1 MKLDR
6 ALYLQFILFII
17 VIFLANM
24 LLVSVFQLETK
35 FEKTTYSLS
44 KMLVFFTISSLVLLL
59 IHDFIRYKNKDS
71 LGYVFMVTL
80 TIKVIF
86 SYFFIAPVLNA
97 TVVNSFEKTYF
108 FCLFLIYLFIDVYF
122 TARLLNKKT

>member
-6 ALYLQFILFII
+6 ALYLQFILFVI

-35 FEKTTYSLS
+35 FEKTTHSLS
-44 KMLVFFTISSLVLLL
+44 KMLVFFTVSSLVLLL

-86 SYFFIAPVLNA
+86 SYIFIAPVLNA

>member
-6 ALYLQFILFII
+6 VLYLQFILFVI

-35 FEKTTYSLS
+35 FEKTTYTLGN
-44 KMLVFFTISSLVLLL
+44 MIAFFTVASFILLL
-59 IHDFIRYKNKDS
+59 IHDFIRHKNKDI
-71 LGYVFMVTL
+71 LGYIFMVTL
-80 TIKVIF
+80 TVKVII
-86 SYFFIAPVLNA
+86 SYIFIAPVLKT

>member
-6 ALYLQFILFII
+6 ALYLQFILFVI

>member
-6 ALYLQFILFII
+6 ALYLQFILFVI

-44 KMLVFFTISSLVLLL
+44 KMLVFFTVSSLVLLL

-122 TARLLNKKT
+122 TVRLLNKKT

>member
-6 ALYLQFILFII
+6 VLYLQFILFVI
-17 VIFLANM
+17 VIFLTNM
-24 LLVSVFQLETK
+24 LLVSIFQLETK
-35 FEKTTYSLS
+35 FEKTTYTLGN
-44 KMLVFFTISSLVLLL
+44 MIAFFTVASFILLL
-59 IHDFIRYKNKDS
+59 IHDFIRYKNKDI
-71 LGYVFMVTL
+71 LGYIFMVTL
-80 TIKVIF
+80 TVKVIL
-86 SYFFIAPVLNA
+86 SYIFIAPVLKA

>member
-6 ALYLQFILFII
+6 ALYLQFILFVI

-44 KMLVFFTISSLVLLL
+44 KMLVFFTISSIVLLL

>member
-6 ALYLQFILFII
+6 ALYLQFILFVI
-17 VIFLANM
+17 VILLANM
-24 LLVSVFQLETK
+24 LLVSVFQLEAK
-35 FEKTTYSLS
+35 FKKTTYSLS
-44 KMLVFFTISSLVLLL
+44 KMFVFFTVSSLVLLL

-86 SYFFIAPVLNA
+86 SYIFIAPVLNA